1 MHSKKRWQCLNT
13 GDIVAVAPSNRS
25 PPGRTLRRL
34 RVRARDIVLL
44 RSKRQWGREPLKDER
59 RYREQVSGR
68 AEEGVR
74 PRDGVFWSKKHTIT
88 SSGQTNDDNKMI
100 LKPAL
105 NVIGEQ
111 LKATR
116 CTFCQLWHVWSE
128 KLKGNVRVY
137 VLDCIPLIQSY
148 QTTKSRCTSIA

>member
-34 RVRARDIVLL
+34 RVRARD
-44 RSKRQWGREPLKDER
+44 RESYWEVRDSEAESPW